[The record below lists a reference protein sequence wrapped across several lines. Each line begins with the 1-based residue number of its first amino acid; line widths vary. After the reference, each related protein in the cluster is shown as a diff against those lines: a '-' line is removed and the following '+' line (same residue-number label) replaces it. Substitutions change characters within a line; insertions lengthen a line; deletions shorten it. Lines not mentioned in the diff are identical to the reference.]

1 MVNSMWEAA
10 VRTVQEHELVLSAN
24 EQQIF
29 FSTLMNPPKPNDAL
43 RAAAQDFFGRL
54 AS

>member
-1 MVNSMWEAA
+1 MWEAA
-10 VRTVQEHELVLSAN
+10 VRTIAEHELVLSAN

-29 FSTLMNPPKPNDAL
+29 VDMLMNPPKPNDAL
-43 RAAAQDFFGRL
+43 RAAAADFFGRV